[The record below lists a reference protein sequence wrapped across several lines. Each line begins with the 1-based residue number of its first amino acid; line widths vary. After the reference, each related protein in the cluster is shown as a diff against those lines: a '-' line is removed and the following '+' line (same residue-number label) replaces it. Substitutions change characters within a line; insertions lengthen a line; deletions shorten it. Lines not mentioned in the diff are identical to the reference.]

1 MRAKNTL
8 FTGDNMKNG
17 FLKSKHYAKLHARA
31 KRILDR
37 ELSKPSDKWDE
48 ALISECEETMLYC
61 AEMQK
66 SLAGEKNE
74 ATRTT
79 PSPRAKRA
87 IIIALAV
94 LTVLLVS
101 SAVAQA
107 AGFRIW
113 SAIVHWDL
121 DYLKVSYGG
130 YYQDPPDAGSQ
141 NGGKPDH
148 PVPAEEET
156 EEYMLY
162 SVDDIR
168 AILGDE
174 ALYPKAD
181 LVLNKALLQ
190 RTEGVWVLNSE
201 YSHPDGSV
209 FMCVTKVATNDPEHA
224 YIGSINNGNFS
235 EVYEKSIN
243 GTDCVFG
250 TSDDESVCNFT
261 YGLAVYSISGDVDVQ
276 HMEDIVT
283 GMLEGS

>member
-1 MRAKNTL
+1 
-8 FTGDNMKNG
+8 MKG
-17 FLKSKHYAKLHARA
+17 RFLKSKDHARLYARA
-31 KRILDR
+31 KRLLEH

-48 ALISECEETMLYC
+48 AMIRECEETMLCC

-66 SLAGEKNE
+66 KLEGERE
-74 ATRTT
+74 
-79 PSPRAKRA
+79 AKRA
-87 IIIALAV
+87 VPSLRARRALIIVLAV
-94 LTVLLVS
+94 LAILLVS
-101 SAVAQA
+101 SVVAQA
-107 AGFRIW
+107 AGFRVW
-113 SAIVHWDL
+113 SAVVHWDL
-121 DYLKVSYGG
+121 DYLRVSYGG

-156 EEYMLY
+156 EEYRLY

-224 YIGSINNGNFS
+224 YIGSIHNGNFS

-261 YGLAVYSISGDVDVQ
+261 YGLAVYSISGDIELQ
-276 HMEDIVT
+276 QMEDIVT
-283 GMLEGS
+283 GMLEGN

>member
-1 MRAKNTL
+1 
-8 FTGDNMKNG
+8 MKG
-17 FLKSKHYAKLHARA
+17 RFLKSKDHARLYARA
-31 KRILDR
+31 KRLLEH

-48 ALISECEETMLYC
+48 ALIRECEETMLCC

-66 SLAGEKNE
+66 KLEGESE
-74 ATRTT
+74 
-79 PSPRAKRA
+79 AKRA
-87 IIIALAV
+87 VPSLRARRALIIVLAV
-94 LTVLLVS
+94 LAALLIS
-101 SAVAQA
+101 SAIAQA
-107 AGFRIW
+107 AGFRVW
-113 SAIVHWDL
+113 SAVVHWDL
-121 DYLKVSYGG
+121 DYLRVSYGG

-148 PVPAEEET
+148 PVPAEEKT
-156 EEYMLY
+156 EEYRLY

-209 FMCVTKVATNDPEHA
+209 FICVTKVATNDPEHA
-224 YIGSINNGNFS
+224 YIGSTHNGNFS

-261 YGLAVYSISGDVDVQ
+261 YGLAVYSISGDIELQ
-276 HMEDIVT
+276 QMEDIVT
-283 GMLEGS
+283 GMLEGN

>member
-1 MRAKNTL
+1 
-8 FTGDNMKNG
+8 MKG
-17 FLKSKHYAKLHARA
+17 RFLKSKDHARLYARA
-31 KRILDR
+31 KRLLEH
-37 ELSKPSDKWDE
+37 ELSKPSDNWDE
-48 ALISECEETMLYC
+48 ALIRECEETMLCC

-66 SLAGEKNE
+66 KLEGESE
-74 ATRTT
+74 
-79 PSPRAKRA
+79 AKRA
-87 IIIALAV
+87 VPSLHARRALIIVLAV
-94 LTVLLVS
+94 LAALLIS
-101 SAVAQA
+101 SAIAQA
-107 AGFRIW
+107 AGLRVW
-113 SAIVHWDL
+113 SAVVHWDL
-121 DYLKVSYGG
+121 DYLRVSYGG

-148 PVPAEEET
+148 PVPAEEKT
-156 EEYMLY
+156 EEYRLY

-209 FMCVTKVATNDPEHA
+209 FICVTKVATNDPEHA
-224 YIGSINNGNFS
+224 YIGSTHNGNFS

-261 YGLAVYSISGDVDVQ
+261 YGLAVYSISGDIELQ
-276 HMEDIVT
+276 QMEDIVT
-283 GMLEGS
+283 GMLEGN

>member
-1 MRAKNTL
+1 
-8 FTGDNMKNG
+8 MKG
-17 FLKSKHYAKLHARA
+17 RFLKSKDHARLYARA
-31 KRILDR
+31 KRLLEH

-48 ALISECEETMLYC
+48 ALIRECEETMLCC

-66 SLAGEKNE
+66 KLEGESE
-74 ATRTT
+74 
-79 PSPRAKRA
+79 AKRA
-87 IIIALAV
+87 VPSLRARRALIIVLAV
-94 LTVLLVS
+94 LAALLIS
-101 SAVAQA
+101 SAIAQA
-107 AGFRIW
+107 AGLRVW
-113 SAIVHWDL
+113 SAVVHWDL
-121 DYLKVSYGG
+121 DYLRVSYGG

-156 EEYMLY
+156 EEYRLY

-209 FMCVTKVATNDPEHA
+209 FICVTKLATNDPEHA
-224 YIGSINNGNFS
+224 YIGSIHNGNFS

-261 YGLAVYSISGDVDVQ
+261 YGLAVYSISGDIELQ
-276 HMEDIVT
+276 QMEDIVT
-283 GMLEGS
+283 GMLEGN